1 MFNQH
6 AIERLGYYVYGL
18 FDPAAPT
25 WPFYLGKG
33 CGNRVFDHVAGL
45 PLTQDADELMS
56 LKHEKI
62 AAIKQSGGAV
72 IHKVI
77 RFGLSETEA
86 LKVEASLIDLVN
98 HIEPNRLTNAIS
110 GQGVAEG
117 IYTTEDLETA
127 LNATELKV
135 DVPVLL
141 IKIERRWGELLARN
155 NQSPS
160 AVTRADIFEAVKGDW
175 VVSVP
180 RAKTASCVLAVARG
194 LVRGVFVPEDW
205 FPCDYENRKRM
216 TNELGDGGYSDFVG
230 KSVAHLASTGSQ
242 NPIRYLRC

>member
-18 FDPAAPT
+18 FDPASPA

-33 CGNRVFDHVAGL
+33 RGNRVFDHVAGV

-62 AAIKQSGGAV
+62 AAIKTTGTAV

-86 LKVEASLIDLVN
+86 LKIEASLIDLIN

-117 IYTTEDLETA
+117 IYTTADLEIA

-135 DVPVLL
+135 EVPVLL

-155 NQSPS
+155 SQSPS
-160 AVTRADIFEAVKGDW
+160 AITRSEIFEAVKGDW
-175 VVSVP
+175 VVSLP

-205 FPCDYENRKRM
+205 AECEYENRKRM
-216 TNELGDGGYSDFVG
+216 TGERGDGGYGELVG
-230 KSVAHLASTGSQ
+230 KSVAHLASMGSQ
-242 NPIRYLRC
+242 NPIRYL